1 MPDHEWQ
8 SVPILMD
15 YQRMTQ
21 ESSTFSLR
29 GAGAEPPREYFY
41 VTRHT
46 RLLCRED
53 DVSVGEMQWYRKG
66 LKSSPVL
73 G

>member
-1 MPDHEWQ
+1 
-8 SVPILMD
+8 
-15 YQRMTQ
+15 MTQ